1 MSDLDPSG
9 ASGAA
14 PPLKRST
21 LPLPVAAPAARG
33 ADSSETAAPT
43 AGTLA
48 VAAAVAA
55 GSDWIWVSDPS
66 PASFGSPN
74 TDEAEACISMAPIC
88 SDTPVATT
96 GSLAVS
102 RSLSTLPSNL
112 QFFRCLRIKNTC
124 NDGRY

>member
-21 LPLPVAAPAARG
+21 LPLPVAAPAARR
-33 ADSSETAAPT
+33 ADSSEAAAPA

-66 PASFGSPN
+66 LW
-74 TDEAEACISMAPIC
+74 
-88 SDTPVATT
+88 
-96 GSLAVS
+96 LAQH
-102 RSLSTLPSNL
+102 RL
-112 QFFRCLRIKNTC
+112 
-124 NDGRY
+124 GRGIHINGAHLL